1 MSYEPTLAIWAVGR
15 HQRLAGRAITHET
28 IALAERNYD
37 YLCEF
42 PATPRLLES
51 KIVYRDE
58 SRIVCDG
65 DQSTCHMQDAKWA
78 DLPIVYAQGYGDCKC
93 LVAIRLAECWR
104 DGREAYPLP
113 RCYKCRTTKSR
124 FCRTCQR
131 PLGNGQ
137 TWHMQL
143 VHDDGRIEDISRW
156 LGMPAHPDGD
166 DAIVDTFDQVG
177 MVRLHPRGSGASEAG
192 MNVQSVAAAA
202 TLAAMLAQNPSA
214 HREKQLPA
222 WVMNRAR
229 MTISASTS
237 KPSGICAPTDL
248 SPAGPGAAP
257 RDGIASSLEFP
268 WCVALHRG
276 DGARGIAERITGDR
290 ARYLEILAANPVLA
304 TVVTDGTMDFAP
316 GALRIGNR
324 LKMPR
329 TFAPWISQTG
339 EPRGQRRAFPP
350 YDTKPEGWR
359 PV

>member
-1 MSYEPTLAIWAVGR
+1 MWAVGR
-15 HQRLAGRAITHET
+15 NQRLAGRAITHET

-37 YLCEF
+37 YLLEY
-42 PATPRLLES
+42 PQTPRLLES

-65 DQSTCHMQDAKWA
+65 DATTCHAKDAKWA

-104 DGREAYPLP
+104 DGREAYPLA

-124 FCRTCQR
+124 FCPTCSR

-143 VHDDGRIEDISRW
+143 VHGDGRIEDISRW
-156 LGMPAHPDGD
+156 LGMSAHPAGD
-166 DAIVDTFDQVG
+166 DAIVDEYDQVG

-202 TLAAMLAQNPSA
+202 TIATMLASNPGASTA
-214 HREKQLPA
+214 KRLPA

-229 MTISASTS
+229 TTIESVSASRGGA
-237 KPSGICAPTDL
+237 PSGICAPTDANPNA
-248 SPAGPGAAP
+248 SGGAA
-257 RDGIASSLEFP
+257 RDGIASSLDFP

-276 DGARGIAERITGDR
+276 DSVRNIAERITGDR
-290 ARYLEILAANPVLA
+290 SRFVEIIAANPGVA
-304 TVVTDGTMDFAP
+304 TITTAGNLDFAP
-316 GALRIGNR
+316 GALRIGER

-329 TFAPWISQTG
+329 TFVPWISETG
-339 EPRGQRRAFPP
+339 EPRGQKKAFPP